1 MHDFKYRAIAW
12 TPLRDREWNLKE
24 FRSECLHRTA
34 VAFLTNLERTS
45 SFALMPAHLA
55 LLARHDQLWTDYID
69 MMLGRSINPES
80 KSYSP
85 RISHEEALVIR
96 PVLKKFS
103 TLPKS
108 AAKGLIDNVGI
119 AFVEHSLESDKD
131 MRESM
136 MAVLSTIVLESW
148 TAFESLV
155 SDLWIVGVDKGPKDV
170 RVRVANSTRL
180 LKPDDN
186 IGAKEL
192 LDVEFDP
199 SSNYGSSL
207 RELGRVSFQKLDYI
221 KRFYSIAF
229 DHDFGKMFSEV
240 ENGYI
245 TALAAFRN
253 VLIHNAGKADKKF
266 VKNVQSFEEFRTIK
280 PKDGLLLDGEIVRKL
295 HNSAIVLGWELIK
308 FVDNVITPD

>member
-1 MHDFKYRAIAW
+1 
-12 TPLRDREWNLKE
+12 
-24 FRSECLHRTA
+24 
-34 VAFLTNLERTS
+34 
-45 SFALMPAHLA
+45 MPAHLA

-69 MMLGRSINPES
+69 IVLGRSINPES
-80 KSYSP
+80 KNYSP
-85 RISHEEALVIR
+85 RVSDEEAQVIR
-96 PVLKKFS
+96 PFLEKYC
-103 TLPKS
+103 TLPES
-108 AAKGLIDNVGI
+108 DAKRLIDNVGI
-119 AFVEHSLESDKD
+119 AFVEHNLKSDKD
-131 MRESM
+131 MRKSM
-136 MAVLSTIVLESW
+136 MAVLSTILLESW

-155 SDLWIVGVDKGPKDV
+155 SDLWVVGVDKGPKDV

-192 LDVEFDP
+192 LDIEFDP
-199 SSNYGSSL
+199 GSNYGSSL

-245 TALAAFRN
+245 TVLAAFRN
-253 VLIHNAGKADKKF
+253 ALIHNAGKADKKF
-266 VKNVQSFEEFRTIK
+266 VKNVQSFEEIRTIK
-280 PKDGLLLDGEIVRKL
+280 PKDALLLDGEIVRKL

-308 FVDNVITPD
+308 FVDNVITPA

>member
-12 TPLRDREWNLKE
+12 TPVGDRRWDLRD
-24 FRSECLHRTA
+24 FRSECLHRIA
-34 VAFLTNLERTS
+34 VAFLTNLQRTS

-55 LLARHDQLWTDYID
+55 WLARLDQLWTDYID
-69 MMLGRSINPES
+69 IMLGRSINPES
-80 KSYSP
+80 KNYSP
-85 RISHEEALVIR
+85 RISYEEAQVIR
-96 PVLKKFS
+96 PFLEKFC
-103 TLPKS
+103 TLS
-108 AAKGLIDNVGI
+108 ESDAKGLINNVGI
-119 AFVEHSLESDKD
+119 AFVEHNLESDED

-148 TAFESLV
+148 TAFESVV
-155 SDLWIVGVDKGPKDV
+155 SDLWVVGVDKAPKDV
-170 RVRVANSTRL
+170 RLRIANSTRL

-245 TALAAFRN
+245 NALAAFRN
-253 VLIHNAGKADKKF
+253 ALIHNAGKADKKF
-266 VKNVQSFEEFRTIK
+266 VKNVQSFEEFRTVK
-280 PKDGLLLDGEIVRKL
+280 PKDTLLLDGEIVRKL

-308 FVDNVITPD
+308 FVDNVITPA